1 MEGGRLGDKGDGMWE
16 TREMEGERLGRWKV
30 EDWETRKMEGGR
42 EKGTMS
48 VSETR

>member
-1 MEGGRLGDKGDGMWE
+1 MGDKGDGMWE